1 MVPTTA
7 EKHPSL
13 LSAPHPPPPP
23 PRPSHSAITSVSPL
37 CFSISLTHTPTD
49 VLPPTSSPLRALDE
63 CGGLIAFF
71 GERISMSCRECS
83 GLMHKEQ
90 AARAQKWGPGIR
102 RHFFH

>member
-1 MVPTTA
+1 MVPATA

-13 LSAPHPPPPP
+13 LSLPPPPP
-23 PRPSHSAITSVSPL
+23 PAITSASP
-37 CFSISLTHTPTD
+37 SASQSLSPTRPLTFC
-49 VLPPTSSPLRALDE
+49 LPPPSPLRALDE

-71 GERISMSCRECS
+71 RERISMSCRECS